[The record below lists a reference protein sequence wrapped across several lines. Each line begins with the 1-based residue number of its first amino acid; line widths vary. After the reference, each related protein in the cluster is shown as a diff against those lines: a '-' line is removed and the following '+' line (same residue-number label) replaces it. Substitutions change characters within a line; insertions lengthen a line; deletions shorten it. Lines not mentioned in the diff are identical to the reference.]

1 MTPRQLFDGYLIMK
15 NLFYAFLLIVIAV
28 PASALIILT
37 PMTAHKQFLFGL
49 LMIGVLLI
57 AGRSQNKKVSTTLV
71 ALSLL
76 MATRYIYWR
85 ATSTL
90 TFNSWIEWA
99 LGWGLFFAEI
109 YAWVIMLLGY
119 MQTIWPLER
128 EIEPLP
134 DDTSLWPTVDVYIPT
149 YNESLDIVRDTVLA
163 AQCIDYPGDKIK
175 VYILD
180 DGKRSEFA
188 VFAAEA
194 NVGYITRDDNAH
206 AKAGNLNKA
215 MKKTH
220 GELICI
226 FDCDHVA
233 TRGLLQAT
241 VGSFLRDEKLAL
253 IQTPHYFYS
262 KDPFERNLPAASKA
276 PNEGMLFYG
285 PVQKGN
291 DNWNATFFCG
301 SCAVIRRCALEEIG
315 GFAVETVTEDAH
327 TALKMQR
334 LGWNSAFLGL
344 RLSAGLATERLTLH
358 VIQRTRWARGM
369 TQILL
374 LDNPLFG
381 RGLKWQQ
388 RLCYL
393 NAILHF
399 QYGLPR
405 IAFLTAPL
413 AYLLCNLNI
422 IASSASMIFAYS
434 LPHLVMATVLNSR
447 LNGRYRFSFWGEVYE
462 TVMCFHLVIPT
473 IVTFLSPRKGKFNV
487 TDKGDTLEKEYFDS
501 HIVMPHMI
509 TAALVAAGVVAG
521 LVRFATQLHQGI
533 EPWVLLLNVGWAT
546 YSLIILLASI
556 AVANESKQIR
566 KSIRIDIAIPAIVH
580 YSNGASL
587 RTLSRDLSMGG
598 MQVVNPEPGFNGE
611 GVEAIELLL
620 NSAAVCIPA
629 KQVFAN
635 DESLR
640 LQFGDMALHKRRE
653 LVRVVLARADAWLES
668 PQENDS
674 LLRSIGGVISSA
686 GRLWGI
692 FWRGRRNKALA
703 RKAHKAGATV

>member
-1 MTPRQLFDGYLIMK
+1 MMK
-15 NLFYAFLLIVIAV
+15 SLLSTLLMLCVALPAAALIV
-28 PASALIILT
+28 LT
-37 PMTAHKQFLFGL
+37 PMTAHKQFMFGL
-49 LMIGVLLI
+49 LMIGVLLV
-57 AGRSQNKKVSTTLV
+57 AGRSKNKKVSTTLV

-90 TFNSWIEWA
+90 SFNSWVEAA
-99 LGWGLFFAEI
+99 LGWGLFAAEI
-109 YAWVIMLLGY
+109 YAWTIMLLGY

-134 DDTSLWPTVDVYIPT
+134 DDVALWPTVDVYVPT

-163 AQCIDYPGDKIK
+163 AQCMDYPSDKIK
-175 VYILD
+175 IYILD

-233 TRGLLQAT
+233 TRGFLQAT
-241 VGSFLRDEKLAL
+241 VGSFLRDDRLAL

-262 KDPFERNLPAASKA
+262 KDPFERNLPAAGDA

-291 DNWNATFFCG
+291 DNWNSTFFCG

-413 AYLLCNLNI
+413 AYLLFNQNI

-473 IVTFLSPRKGKFNV
+473 LVTFLSPRKGKFNV

-509 TAALVAAGVVAG
+509 VAALLGAGVLAGVA
-521 LVRFATQLHQGI
+521 RFFTQGHTGI
-533 EPWVLLLNVGWAT
+533 EPWVLMLNIGWAT

-566 KSIRIDIAIPAIVH
+566 KSIRIDIAIPTILH
-580 YSNGASL
+580 YANGASL
-587 RTLSRDLSMGG
+587 RTVSRDLSMGG
-598 MQVVNPEPGFNGE
+598 MQVVNPDPALKNEE
-611 GVEAIELLL
+611 VEAVELLL
-620 NSAAVCIPA
+620 NTAAVCIPA
-629 KQVFAN
+629 RQVFAS

-640 LQFGDMALHKRRE
+640 MQFDDMPLHKRRE
-653 LVRVVLARADAWLES
+653 LVRVVLARADAWLET
-668 PQENDS
+668 PHVQDS
-674 LLRSIGGVISSA
+674 LHRSMGGVLRSA

-692 FWRGRRNKALA
+692 FWRARRNKKLA
-703 RKAHKAGATV
+703 RTAAKNAKAEAAA

>member
-1 MTPRQLFDGYLIMK
+1 MK
-15 NLFYAFLLIVIAV
+15 NLLLSLILIIIAV

-37 PMTAHKQFLFGL
+37 PMTAHKQFMFGL
-49 LMIGVLLI
+49 LMIGVLLV
-57 AGRSQNKKVSTTLV
+57 AGRSKNRKISTTLV

-90 TFNSWIEWA
+90 TFNSWIESA
-99 LGWGLFFAEI
+99 LGWGLFMAEI

-134 DDTSLWPTVDVYIPT
+134 DDTALWPTVDVYVPT

-163 AQCIDYPGDKIK
+163 AQCMDYPVDKLKI
-175 VYILD
+175 YILD
-180 DGKRSEFA
+180 DGKRSDFA
-188 VFAAEA
+188 MFATEA

-215 MKKTH
+215 MKKTD

-233 TRGLLQAT
+233 TRGFLQST

-262 KDPFERNLPAASKA
+262 KDPFERNLPAAAKA

-374 LDNPLFG
+374 LDNPLLG
-381 RGLKWQQ
+381 RGLTWQQ

-399 QYGLPR
+399 QYSLPR

-434 LPHLVMATVLNSR
+434 LPHLVMATVMNSR

-473 IVTFLSPRKGKFNV
+473 ILTFLSPRKGKFNV

-509 TAALVAAGVVAG
+509 VATLVAAGVVAG
-521 LVRFATQLHQGI
+521 FVRFIAQMHQGI
-533 EPWVLLLNVGWAT
+533 QPWVLLLNIGWAT

-556 AVANESKQIR
+556 AVANESRQVR
-566 KSIRIDIAIPAIVH
+566 KTIRIDISIPTIVH
-580 YSNGASL
+580 FANGACL
-587 RTLSRDLSMGG
+587 RTTSRDLSMGG
-598 MQVVNPEPGFNGE
+598 VQIVNPDPDFINEE
-611 GVEAIELLL
+611 VEAVELLL
-620 NSAAVCIPA
+620 NSTAVSILA
-629 KQVFAN
+629 KRVFAN
-635 DESLR
+635 ESCMR
-640 LQFGDMALHKRRE
+640 LQFGEIPLHKRRE
-653 LVRVVLARADAWLES
+653 LVRVVLARADAWLET
-668 PQENDS
+668 PHATDS
-674 LLRSIGGVISSA
+674 LYRSLGGVISSA
-686 GRLWGI
+686 ARLWGV
-692 FWRGRRNKALA
+692 FWRVRRDKKTA
-703 RKAHKAGATV
+703 RKVEKANRAGARA